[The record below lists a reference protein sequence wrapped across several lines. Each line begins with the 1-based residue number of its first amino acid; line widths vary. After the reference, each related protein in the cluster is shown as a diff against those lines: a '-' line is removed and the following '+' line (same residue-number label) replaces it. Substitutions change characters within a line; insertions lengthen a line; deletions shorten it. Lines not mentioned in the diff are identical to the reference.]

1 MRYWKIQRCAFDWRD
16 SDKNYLAAGRIRLD
30 QTSEVSARIT
40 LAYRLSSLYKFLT
53 CLIPILIVALL
64 STRTAAQGIRLVDPG
79 HEHPAPDTKL
89 TYFEK
94 IDDGVYKGS
103 KPRSDADYR
112 FLQSKGIKYIV
123 DMKFFP
129 LLDRFES
136 HKARRYGMHVIP
148 VTTNA
153 STFAPSEKHIRQILC
168 LLSDKRLQP
177 IYFHC
182 TVGRD
187 RTALIATLYE
197 VYFLGLH
204 PEKARDEM
212 KRFGFKGGWTLVGL
226 RNYLER
232 HASTP
237 WDDGKHTC
245 EQTPLVPSDK

>member
-1 MRYWKIQRCAFDWRD
+1 MAPAHRR
-16 SDKNYLAAGRIRLD
+16 
-30 QTSEVSARIT
+30 
-40 LAYRLSSLYKFLT
+40 SSLLKFVS
-53 CLIPILIVALL
+53 CLIPVVVVVLL
-64 STRTAAQGIRLVDPG
+64 STGIAAQGIRLVDPG
-79 HEHPAPDTKL
+79 HEHPAPNTKL

-103 KPRSDADYR
+103 KPRNDADYR

-129 LLDRFES
+129 LLDRLEV

-148 VTTNA
+148 ITTNA

-168 LLSDKRLQP
+168 LLSDKRLRP
-177 IYFHC
+177 VYFHC

-197 VYFLGLH
+197 VYFLGLR

-212 KRFGFKGGWTLVGL
+212 KRFGFKGSWTLMGL
-226 RNYLER
+226 RNYLEQ
-232 HASTP
+232 HASLP

-245 EQTPLVPSDK
+245 KRPPLPAFDK